1 MDILEQYKK
10 QFEIDKQNENYDPP
24 KIDDPNVHTLEGKVQ
39 FNEKQM
45 EAYKKELD
53 KLRSSDEE
61 LIKKFNNTFIPLKE
75 QDLFDKGKLS
85 NENIQIKLIRAYCP
99 ECGEEIICKMPS
111 MFNAFTLEKFA
122 KYECPK
128 CGAKYN
134 LENSYPRLAVFDYSG
149 NEIKCFLE

>member
-1 MDILEQYKK
+1 MDILEEYKK

-24 KIDDPNVHTLEGKVQ
+24 RIDDPNVHTLEGKVQ
-39 FNEKQM
+39 FSKEQM

-53 KLRSSDEE
+53 KLRKSDEE
-61 LIKKFNNTFIPLKE
+61 VIKMFNNVFVPLTEKE
-75 QDLFDKGKLS
+75 LLDKGKLS
-85 NENIQIKLIRAYCP
+85 NTNAQFKVIRAYCP

-111 MFNAFTLEKFA
+111 LFNAFTLEKHA

-128 CGAKYN
+128 CGAKYD
-134 LENSYPRLAVFDYSG
+134 LENAYPRLAVFDIMG